1 MNLLAWKGYSWIL
14 ISKHKKDASDW
25 EFFYFFV
32 WCIYFNFMTFIVD
45 VVKIFELV
53 NYSVIAYF
61 YNHIL
66 VM

>member
-1 MNLLAWKGYSWIL
+1 
-14 ISKHKKDASDW
+14 
-25 EFFYFFV
+25 V